1 MKNIF
6 KTGKGSPWW
15 VALLALL
22 ELIFGFVMLW
32 FPFLLGNAAV
42 WVGGFFVIALAFMRM
57 IEGIRMTHHKLWNFV
72 TALLYAILGCCM
84 ITWTE
89 VSLAGWTLFCGLT
102 LLVAGVFRFAMAIML
117 RESPGCAWRFFNA
130 LITLILGALV
140 TFGWPESSIWFLG
153 TVIAV
158 EMIFSGWTLLFVALT
173 PDPTA
178 RRHTT

>member
-1 MKNIF
+1 MKKF
-6 KTGKGSPWW
+6 LKTRKGSPWW
-15 VALLALL
+15 VALFAIL

-32 FPFLLGNAAV
+32 FPFLLGNAAI

-57 IEGIRMTHHKLWNFV
+57 IEGIRMAHHKLWNF
-72 TALLYAILGCCM
+72 TAALLYAVLGGCM

-89 VSLAGWTLFCGLT
+89 VSLVGWTLFCGLA
-102 LLVAGVFRFAMAIML
+102 LLVAGVFRFAMAVML

-130 LITLILGALV
+130 LVTLILGALV
-140 TFGWPESSIWFLG
+140 TFGWPASSIWFLG

-173 PDPTA
+173 PDPTT
-178 RRHTT
+178 RHHTT